1 MTSTLVIHDI
11 AASSDKVVLE
21 TDKLIEAPNWSPDG
35 SFLLVNG
42 DGVLFRVDHE
52 GSRELELVD
61 SGFANTC
68 NNDHGISPDGSTIVI
83 SDGTKSGRSRIYTL
97 PVAGGAPKAIVD
109 VDNSYW
115 HGWSPDGE
123 TLAYCAARDGIFD
136 IYSIS
141 LSDGDEKRLTDGTGH
156 SDGPDYSPDGTWIW
170 FNSSRSGIM
179 QIWRMRTDGSD
190 LQQMTDDANSN
201 WFPHPSPDGKTILY
215 LAYGAGVEGHPR
227 DHDVELK
234 LMDPDGGNVRSILS
248 FFGGQGSIN
257 VPCWAPDS
265 SKFAYMRYSKP

>member
-11 AASSDKVVLE
+11 ASARDTIVLE
-21 TDKLIEAPNWSPDG
+21 TEKLIEAPNWAPDG
-35 SFLLVNG
+35 SYLLVNG
-42 DGVLFRVDHE
+42 EGVLFRVDHE
-52 GSRELELVD
+52 GARTLEQVD
-61 SGFANTC
+61 SGFASTC

-97 PVAGGAPKAIVD
+97 PVGGGAPKAIVD
-109 VDNSYW
+109 EDNSYW
-115 HGWSPDGE
+115 HGWSPDGD
-123 TLAYCAARDGIFD
+123 TLAYCAARNGIFD

-141 LSDGDEKRLTDGTGH
+141 LSGGDEKRLTDGKGH

-190 LQQMTDDANSN
+190 LQQMTNDPNSN
-201 WFPHPSPDGKTILY
+201 WFPHPSPDGKTVLY
-215 LAYGAGVEGHPR
+215 LAYEAGVDGHPR

-234 LMDPDGGNVRSILS
+234 LMDPDGSNARSILA

-257 VPCWAPDS
+257 VPCWSPDS
-265 SKFAYMRYSKP
+265 TKFAYMRYSKD